1 MKAALL
7 RIPRP
12 LGLAEDRNMGGG
24 GRTEEDVGESGRERL
39 PGDADVVSS
48 SQSCGPPLAGIQR
61 GAREER
67 GSYRALTERKQL
79 FSVFMGISVC
89 VFAIC

>member
-1 MKAALL
+1 
-7 RIPRP
+7 
-12 LGLAEDRNMGGG
+12 MGGG

-67 GSYRALTERKQL
+67 GSYRALTEREQL
-79 FSVFMGISVC
+79 FSVFMSISVC
-89 VFAIC
+89 VFVIC